1 MQLDERFS
9 NSELMKILDEATV
22 YQCACPAQVAQSILQ
37 LRELFKYQD
46 ICRTG
51 RGDDL
56 GVHVRIMSSVD
67 RAHQELEACLFDVLE
82 LEGWDLE
89 ELEMP
94 PGLRELRMQE
104 LLDD

>member
-1 MQLDERFS
+1 
-9 NSELMKILDEATV
+9 
-22 YQCACPAQVAQSILQ
+22 
-37 LRELFKYQD
+37 
-46 ICRTG
+46 
-51 RGDDL
+51 
-56 GVHVRIMSSVD
+56 MSSVD

>member
-1 MQLDERFS
+1 MQFDERFS

-22 YQCACPAQVAQSILQ
+22 YQCACPAQVAQSLLQ
-37 LRELFKYQD
+37 LRELFKYQRV
-46 ICRTG
+46 CRET
-51 RGDDL
+51 RSDDL
-56 GVHVRIMSSVD
+56 GVHARIMASVD

-94 PGLRELRMQE
+94 PGLRELREQE